1 MKKPRPGDEYDSFGS
16 ESDTEP
22 GTSSR
27 TESSNQL
34 DDGGNQG
41 DLNRPYHPAISR
53 LPKSMID
60 STYPGPGSDWSPPSE
75 AVFPRRYC
83 QAHLLK

>member
-1 MKKPRPGDEYDSFGS
+1 
-16 ESDTEP
+16 
-22 GTSSR
+22 
-27 TESSNQL
+27 L

-41 DLNRPYHPAISR
+41 DLNRPYHPPVSR

-60 STYPGPGSDWSPPSE
+60 STYPGPGPDWSPPTE

>member
-1 MKKPRPGDEYDSFGS
+1 
-16 ESDTEP
+16 
-22 GTSSR
+22 
-27 TESSNQL
+27 L

-83 QAHLLK
+83 QAHLLKWAWSTSRPTLLLSEVAN

>member
-1 MKKPRPGDEYDSFGS
+1 
-16 ESDTEP
+16 
-22 GTSSR
+22 
-27 TESSNQL
+27 
-34 DDGGNQG
+34 
-41 DLNRPYHPAISR
+41 

-60 STYPGPGSDWSPPSE
+60 SYPGPGPDWSPPSE

>member
-1 MKKPRPGDEYDSFGS
+1 MKKTRPGDEYDSFGS

-41 DLNRPYHPAISR
+41 DLNRPYHPPISR
-53 LPKSMID
+53 LQKSMID
-60 STYPGPGSDWSPPSE
+60 STYPGPGPDWSPPSE